1 MMDEVFKTVVPETD
15 LERANKK
22 IEYLQHMIDAYMIP
36 IESYAELHEKVVRT
50 EKSFNVLEHSYYKVL
65 RENDQLKE
73 QQAALMLENFKL
85 SEEINNLHRF

>member
-1 MMDEVFKTVVPETD
+1 MDEVFTTPVPEMT
-15 LERANKK
+15 LEAANKK

-36 IESYAELHEKVVRT
+36 IEVHAELREKKIAT

-85 SEEINNLHRF
+85 SEEINNLHRA